1 MRPATSLG
9 PPAANGTTR
18 VSGRLG
24 QFCAAAVAGK
34 ASKASIAAN
43 AGRRALIT
51 RFLLMHMVRSW
62 LCPRGAQKR
71 GPRIIASLRQAG
83 PLRG

>member
-34 ASKASIAAN
+34 ASKASIVPKTCTRELAA
-43 AGRRALIT
+43 RRPLISIT
-51 RFLLMHMVRSW
+51 SSLSVGIRIMCAAV
-62 LCPRGAQKR
+62 Q
-71 GPRIIASLRQAG
+71 IIARL
-83 PLRG
+83 